1 MVILVIVVMIAS
13 STSMLI
19 MKTSVTIMM
28 KEMSIDQRMLMQGK
42 RKKSETAV
50 RKSDMEYYAACI
62 KTERSRLDWEGAVK
76 RGVKVV
82 FIINIVIIFTNTIS
96 IIIFIIS
103 MCLSSSSLTYQY
115 WEGAVKRGVKVVFHI
130 TDQ

>member
-82 FIINIVIIFTNTIS
+82 F
-96 IIIFIIS
+96 
-103 MCLSSSSLTYQY
+103 
-115 WEGAVKRGVKVVFHI
+115 HI

>member
-1 MVILVIVVMIAS
+1 
-13 STSMLI
+13 
-19 MKTSVTIMM
+19 
-28 KEMSIDQRMLMQGK
+28 
-42 RKKSETAV
+42 
-50 RKSDMEYYAACI
+50 MEYYAACI